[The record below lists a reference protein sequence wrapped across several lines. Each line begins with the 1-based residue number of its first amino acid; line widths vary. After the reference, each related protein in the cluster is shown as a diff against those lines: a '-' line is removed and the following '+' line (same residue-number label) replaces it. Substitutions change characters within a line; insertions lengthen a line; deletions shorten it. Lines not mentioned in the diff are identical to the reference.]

1 MKFDIEKL
9 FETTKRP
16 TTDDSR
22 GGRIMKSR
30 LVLMRGGYTI
40 QCKTFNH
47 SALYMLQWIKSF
59 WERTTY
65 KNTIL
70 ESGVNQSP
78 SDNSLYWICPVG
90 YDVCVKI
97 YEVEDN

>member
-1 MKFDIEKL
+1 M
-9 FETTKRP
+9 
-16 TTDDSR
+16 
-22 GGRIMKSR
+22 
-30 LVLMRGGYTI
+30 
-40 QCKTFNH
+40 
-47 SALYMLQWIKSF
+47 KSF